1 MHQRARSKMAG
12 DKGELSWL
20 MRTTYISN
28 DMTAPT
34 PVIILPLHSPPAP
47 FFSPFPQTTR
57 HPADSSINPHFQFS
71 VSPS

>member
-34 PVIILPLHSPPAP
+34 PVSILHSTRSSPVL
-47 FFSPFPQTTR
+47 SPFPQTVT
-57 HPADSSINPHFQFS
+57 HSTDSSSTPHFQPS
-71 VSPS
+71 VEPS